1 MKIHHQ
7 MVNLPVIEIKYLTL
21 EIRGELREFAPLLK
35 LGEKLNVGKRT
46 AFGLEKY
53 QVA

>member
-1 MKIHHQ
+1 MGQ
-7 MVNLPVIEIKYLTL
+7 VEY
-21 EIRGELREFAPLLK
+21 RGELREFAPLLK
-35 LGEKLNVGKRT
+35 LGEKLNVGNGT